1 MSTDLERAV
10 AQHYG
15 RQGLA
20 ERILDGLKAAGV
32 DLERLQPEDLA
43 PVDEF
48 HIGGRPATEDVLGR
62 LGLTQTDHVLDIGC
76 GIGGTV
82 RYMAQKFDCR
92 AVGIDLTPEYV
103 EAARLLTEQ
112 TGLADRAEF
121 QVASALDLPFQ
132 DATFDAAVS
141 FHVAMNIKD
150 RPKLYAE
157 TARVLKP
164 QAQLC
169 IYDVM
174 RGPAGSVR
182 FPTPWAETAETSHLT
197 TPDEMQDLLAQAG
210 FAVNEVEDRS
220 AAGIAFFRQR
230 LAATAEGPP
239 PPLGLHLLMGPSA
252 REKFTNMLQSLE
264 AGAIA
269 PVVMIARRE
278 Q

>member
-15 RQGLA
+15 RQDIAG
-20 ERILDGLKAAGV
+20 RILDGLKAAGV
-32 DLERLQPEDLA
+32 DLERLEPEDLA

-48 HIGGRPATEDVLGR
+48 HIGGRAATEDVLAK
-62 LGLTQTDHVLDIGC
+62 LGLTEADHVLDVGC

-82 RYMAQKFDCR
+82 RYIARKFGCR
-92 AVGIDLTPEYV
+92 VTGIDLTPEYV
-103 EAARLLTEQ
+103 EAARHLTER
-112 TGLADRAEF
+112 TGLADQVAF

-132 DATFDAAVS
+132 DATFDAAVT
-141 FHVAMNIKD
+141 FHVAMNIRD
-150 RPKLYAE
+150 RPRLYAE

-164 QAQLC
+164 HARFC

-174 RGPAGSVR
+174 RGDAGSVR
-182 FPTPWAETAETSHLT
+182 FPTPWAETTETSHLT
-197 TPDEMQDLLAQAG
+197 TPAEMRELLAQAG
-210 FAVNEVEDRS
+210 FAVQEVEDRT

-230 LAATAEGPP
+230 LAATADGPP
-239 PPLGLHLLMGPSA
+239 PVGLHLLMGPSA
-252 REKFTNMLQSLE
+252 REKFTNMLQSME

-278 Q
+278 H

>member
-15 RQGLA
+15 GQGIA
-20 ERILDGLKAAGV
+20 GRILDGLKAAGV
-32 DLERLQPEDLA
+32 DPERLKPEDLA

-48 HIGGRPATEDVLGR
+48 HIGGRAATETVLAK
-62 LGLTQTDHVLDIGC
+62 LGLNEADHVLDIGC
-76 GIGGTV
+76 GIGGTA
-82 RYMAQKFDCR
+82 RYMAQEFGCR
-92 AVGIDLTPEYV
+92 VVGIDLTPEYV
-103 EAARLLTEQ
+103 EAARLLTER
-112 TGLADRAEF
+112 TGLADGVEF
-121 QVASALDLPFQ
+121 QVASALDLPFR

-150 RPKLYAE
+150 RPRLYAE

-164 QAQLC
+164 QAKVC

-174 RGPAGSVR
+174 RGDAGAVR

-197 TPDEMQDLLAQAG
+197 TPDEMRDLLAQAG
-210 FAVNEVEDRS
+210 FAVQEVEDRT

-239 PPLGLHLLMGPSA
+239 PPLGTHLLMGPNS
-252 REKFTNMLQSLE
+252 REKLTNMLQSME